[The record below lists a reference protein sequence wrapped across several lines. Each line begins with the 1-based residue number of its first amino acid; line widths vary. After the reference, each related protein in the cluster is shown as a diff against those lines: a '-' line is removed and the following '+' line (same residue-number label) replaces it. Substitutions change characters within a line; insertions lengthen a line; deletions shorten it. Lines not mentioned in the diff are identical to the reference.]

1 MSENPNESPWKNP
14 AIWGR
19 VVFVVLFLLIFALI
33 VGPLAIVLGLVQAL
47 FTIFTGEDNRNLRD
61 LAAALGEYIHEILL
75 FASWN
80 REQKPFP
87 FSEFPSFPDEEGST
101 AEADDADTESV
112 EVEDEAKEE
121 SAEEA
126 APDAEAPAKKTTRRK
141 SPRKKAAADE
151 TED

>member
-87 FSEFPSFPDEEGST
+87 FSEFPSIPDEEEST

-121 SAEEA
+121 SAEE
-126 APDAEAPAKKTTRRK
+126 EAPAKKTTRRK
-141 SPRKKAAADE
+141 SSRKKAAADE

>member
-61 LAAALGEYIHEILL
+61 LASALGAYIHEILL

-87 FSEFPSFPDEEGST
+87 FSEFPSFPDEE
-101 AEADDADTESV
+101 EAVAAGENESAS
-112 EVEDEAKEE
+112 EPE
-121 SAEEA
+121 SAAEEA
-126 APDAEAPAKKTTRRK
+126 STEPEKKTARRK
-141 SPRKKAAADE
+141 SSSSKAGKDKSE
-151 TED
+151 H

>member
-19 VVFVVLFLLIFALI
+19 VMFVVLFLLIFALI

-61 LAAALGEYIHEILL
+61 LAAALGAYIHEILL
-75 FASWN
+75 FTSWN
-80 REQKPFP
+80 AEQKPFP
-87 FSEFPSFPDEEGST
+87 FSEFPSFPGEEEST
-101 AEADDADTESV
+101 AGEDDADTESV
-112 EVEDEAKEE
+112 EVKDEAKEE
-121 SAEEA
+121 SAEE
-126 APDAEAPAKKTTRRK
+126 EAPAKKTTRKK